1 MLQSV
6 WAILSQIVGLATI
19 GGLSGQL
26 PVENGLSSELLQKEA
41 PLAFS
46 DELRLVQLSPGS
58 KPQWMTDKQKF
69 EAKAQGIDFVDIT
82 DAPHL
87 GSLYKKPRFTYPPPD
102 SSSSIVRGVFPHL
115 TTDEPRAN
123 LEHLTSYFTR
133 YYNSDTGKESSE
145 WLYSKI
151 LAYTDELASE
161 EQASMINVN
170 LVDHAFKQH
179 SIIVRF
185 APSSS
190 APSDPITV
198 MGAHLDSINRTDP
211 YGRAPGAGDDGS
223 GTVTLLETYRGLLAA
238 GYVPVSPLEFHFY
251 AGEEGGLLGSSAI
264 VNDYEKAHKVVRGML
279 QFDMTAFHKAG
290 TREELAI
297 VTNTNQVDSV
307 LTKHLFSLAKE
318 YLDLPIVET
327 QYPVGPTGAGPTSD
341 HLIWHK
347 AGYQACHPLE
357 AQFKYANSHVH
368 SIDDRMDFSSEF
380 SFDHMLHFMKLGAA
394 FAVEMSNY

>member
-87 GSLYKKPRFTYPPPD
+87 GSLYKKPASPTRPPTPARP
-102 SSSSIVRGVFPHL
+102 SS
-115 TTDEPRAN
+115 A
-123 LEHLTSYFTR
+123 HLTSYFTR

-179 SIIVRF
+179 SIVSGVRHRL
-185 APSSS
+185 ALENKWRPDRSICASSS

-264 VNDYEKAHKVVRGML
+264 VNDYEKAHKVFV
-279 QFDMTAFHKAG
+279 
-290 TREELAI
+290 
-297 VTNTNQVDSV
+297 
-307 LTKHLFSLAKE
+307 
-318 YLDLPIVET
+318 
-327 QYPVGPTGAGPTSD
+327 
-341 HLIWHK
+341 
-347 AGYQACHPLE
+347 ACC
-357 AQFKYANSHVH
+357 
-368 SIDDRMDFSSEF
+368 SST
-380 SFDHMLHFMKLGAA
+380 
-394 FAVEMSNY
+394 